1 MDLTFQEKSLIGTLT
16 ATLLLFG
23 YYFTEVFQ
31 VITEYSLES
40 LARLPF
46 LMIGVIL
53 VFVAVEAIYHIVIA
67 LHSKPEGT
75 DERDKEIERRA
86 ARISYFVLFCG
97 CFLTMGH
104 VLLNM
109 FIDYG
114 AQEPTLTTP
123 VMTVNLILLS
133 VVLAE
138 VTGFS
143 LQLYYYRRGV

>member
-1 MDLTFQEKSLIGTLT
+1 MDLTFQEKSLVGTLT
-16 ATLLLFG
+16 ATLVLFS
-23 YYFTEVFQ
+23 YYFNEAFQ
-31 VITEYSLES
+31 AFTSSSSEP

-46 LMIGVIL
+46 LMIGVVL

-67 LHSKPEGT
+67 LHSKPEGS
-75 DERDKEIERRA
+75 DERDRQIERCA
-86 ARISYFVLFCG
+86 ARISYFVLMCG

-114 AQEPTLTTP
+114 TQQVTLTTP

-138 VTGFS
+138 ITGFG